1 MRDFNGD
8 GERRPDGGD
17 GERKKISTALM
28 ERGKGVATEA
38 VALEREKVDLE
49 RGDGGERER
58 RWRRELRRRWRREK
72 QRGDGEREVTTA
84 VERVGGG
91 GGETSSEGRTV
102 ICIVCM
108 FCNISLY
115 C

>member
-1 MRDFNGD
+1 MRDVNGD
-8 GERRPDGGD
+8 GERRADGDD

-58 RWRRELRRRWRREK
+58 RWRRE
-72 QRGDGEREVTTA
+72 RGSGGVSFDDDGGERSGA
-84 VERVGGG
+84 VMER
-91 GGETSSEGRTV
+91 ER
-102 ICIVCM
+102 
-108 FCNISLY
+108 
-115 C
+115 